1 MLLDPG
7 GEANLEIA
15 SYELDLDV
23 DFKRSTVNGIV
34 SVKVR
39 GTEGALSLDA
49 VDMKI
54 DSVRINGRDSRFKF
68 DNEEGRLRIPG
79 VPSKESTVTITYTK
93 QVADDVIVGLYK
105 SRYGKDHMLVTDLEP
120 AKARTVF
127 PCKDEPLYKAVFKLT
142 VTTDRGISVISNTL
156 SRSEEVTKDGRM
168 KFEFDPTPRMS
179 TYLFF
184 LGVGSFEERSIAS
197 GKTRLII
204 ASRPGQSDRGKFILE
219 TSAAVLKGYEKYFRI
234 AYPLKKL
241 HLVALPEYHTGA
253 MENWGAI
260 TSRESFVLL
269 GQNSSAADQRTGA
282 SVMAHEIAH
291 QWFGDLVTMKWW
303 DDLWLNE
310 SFASFMDPMMIE
322 KLHPEWDPWRDFLR
336 FEAFRSLNADAL
348 STTHPIQAKVKSVEE
363 VEGIVD
369 DITYGKGAAVL
380 RMLESYVGKEAF
392 RRGVSAYLR
401 RFEYSNARGED
412 FWEALGK
419 ESGLPVSRIARVW
432 ITKAGFPVV
441 GVTTSKGKVTF
452 SQSRFQLNGEETDG
466 SWPVPLNLQVDGK
479 SRTILL
485 DGKSMSVSARKPSE
499 VVVNH
504 RRTGFY
510 SVHYDKGSYDRIAR
524 RFAKLHSHDRAGIV
538 NDLYLFLQAGKV
550 EPELYFRFVSL
561 AARLAD
567 LLVTEIVTDHL
578 ANLRAIA
585 DEAGIVRESYTEFY
599 PAQIER
605 IGLFRKKGE
614 DDSVSTVRETLAAQ
628 LARTNMDYA
637 RKLARRFDGYQEVE
651 PDLRAAVAVSYAVTR
666 GEAAFDPLLRL
677 VKEASNELERAKVYP
692 ALTSFED
699 PSLVEKTLELGI
711 SGEVS
716 RSDSGFTILGAAS
729 NPKARATLWRWL
741 VKRYDRVH
749 DIYGGSFQF
758 YGYLNRAI
766 PRCGIGHESEVR
778 RFISG
783 KRFEEAESTFRR
795 TFELLDINSGLRE
808 RLLAS

>member
-1 MLLDPG
+1 M
-7 GEANLEIA
+7 
-15 SYELDLDV
+15 
-23 DFKRSTVNGIV
+23 

-39 GTEGALSLDA
+39 GSEGALSLDA

-54 DSVRINGRDSRFKF
+54 DSVRIDGRDSRFKF
-68 DNEEGRLRIPG
+68 DKKKGRLRIPA
-79 VPSKESTVTITYTK
+79 VPKKESTVTITYTK

-156 SRSEEVTKDGRM
+156 SRSEEVTEDGRV

-197 GKTRLII
+197 GKTRLTV
-204 ASRPGQSDRGKFILE
+204 ASRPGQSHKGEFILE
-219 TSAAVLKGYEKYFRI
+219 TSAAVLKGYEKYFGI
-234 AYPLKKL
+234 GYPLKKL
-241 HLVALPEYHTGA
+241 HLIALPEYHTGA

-269 GQNSSAADQRTGA
+269 DENSSAADQRTGA
-282 SVMAHEIAH
+282 GVMAHEIAH

-310 SFASFMDPMMIE
+310 SFASFMDPKMIE

-336 FEAFRSLNADAL
+336 FGTFRSLNADAL
-348 STTHPIQAKVKSVEE
+348 STTHPIQAKVKSVEQ
-363 VEGIVD
+363 VEGIFD
-369 DITYGKGAAVL
+369 SISYGKGAAVL
-380 RMLESYVGKEAF
+380 RMLESYVGEEAF
-392 RRGVSAYLR
+392 RKGVAAYLR

-412 FWEALGK
+412 LWEALGK
-419 ESGLPVSRIARVW
+419 TSGLPVSRVARAW

-441 GVTTSKGKVTF
+441 TVRTSNGKVKF
-452 SQSRFQLNGEETDG
+452 SQSRFRLNGEETDG
-466 SWPVPLNLQVDGK
+466 SWPIPLNLQVDGK
-479 SRTILL
+479 PQTMLL
-485 DGKSMSVSARKPSE
+485 DRKSMSVSARKPLE
-499 VVVNH
+499 VVVNR

-510 SVHYDKGSYDRIAR
+510 SVLHDKEGYDQIAR
-524 RFAKLHSHDRAGIV
+524 RFATLHSHDRAGII

-561 AARLAD
+561 TARLAD
-567 LLVTEIVTDHL
+567 LLATELVTDQL

-599 PAQIER
+599 PAQIQR

-614 DDSVSTVRETLAAQ
+614 DDSVSTVRETLVEQ
-628 LARTNMDYA
+628 LARTNMYYA
-637 RKLARRFDGYQEVE
+637 RKLARRFGAYQEVE
-651 PDLRAAVAVSYAVTR
+651 PDIRAAVALSYAVTR
-666 GEAAFDPLLRL
+666 GEAAFDPLLKL
-677 VKEASNELERAKVYP
+677 VMDASNEPERAKVYP
-692 ALTSFED
+692 ALTSFDD

-711 SGEVS
+711 SGKVS
-716 RSDSGFTILGAAS
+716 RSDSRFIILGAAS
-729 NPKARATLWRWL
+729 NPRARATLWKWL
-741 VKRYDRVH
+741 VKRYDRLH

-758 YGYLNRAI
+758 YLFLDRAI

-783 KRFEEAESTFRR
+783 KRFKEGETTFRR
-795 TFELLDINSGLRE
+795 TFELLDTNSGLRQ